1 MDPVPITKK
10 LIAFGSKQ
18 IYLWDHPLSH
28 ANPHWCS
35 YSPKFTIALTRTP
48 TLSPYHARFLVPL
61 NFSKYDLRDY
71 LYHAYN
77 VKCHNIRSYVRMMPV
92 RDAED
97 TPRHF
102 FREESK
108 KYMTVEMETPFVWP
122 KEPENYEEW
131 GQTEARQQARDMRK
145 DNGTP
150 NKADRLRGYNVL
162 RDQAKKLLGS
172 EETKKGK
179 AAGKAVEKEQ
189 DMEKVSEAKADRVV
203 KKARKRHGRGEAKAD
218 YSHLL
223 KRWEEQRTPMV
234 TGRPSAWEARGL
246 VEDE

>member
-1 MDPVPITKK
+1 
-10 LIAFGSKQ
+10 
-18 IYLWDHPLSH
+18 
-28 ANPHWCS
+28 
-35 YSPKFTIALTRTP
+35 
-48 TLSPYHARFLVPL
+48 
-61 NFSKYDLRDY
+61 
-71 LYHAYN
+71 
-77 VKCHNIRSYVRMMPV
+77 MMPV

-122 KEPENYEEW
+122 KEPESYEEW
-131 GQTEARQQARDMRK
+131 GQTEARQQAKDMRK

-162 RDQAKKLLGS
+162 RDQAKNLLGL
-172 EETKKGK
+172 EEIKKAKGERAARKGKVAEKGTENEK

-189 DMEKVSEAKADRVV
+189 DVETVNDAKAEKVV
-203 KKARKRHGRGEAKAD
+203 KKARKRHGRGEEKAD

-234 TGRPSAWEARGL
+234 TGRPSA
-246 VEDE
+246 